1 MTPGVLTSSREL
13 TTQDWRPVKNIKIC
27 LIVIKLVPL
36 FIFSLLIMVWSQIYV
51 WHQDPSIAGLHAQ
64 LREADIN
71 MLESRVAFP
80 ANQLLTSGDSR
91 QKRKGCKASA
101 LRYRKYTVN
110 ANQHVAVVYRGTLN
124 LSACLSLQNPE
135 KLPCLPPL
143 PERPVLLSAIASVSD
158 VADHVQGSRSHQCQ
172 QYCRLGWTL
181 SLQEVDSSPSFLKL
195 LTAHKEMLT
204 QGMREIT
211 LRVQRGNGTKS
222 VTLPWDGIA
231 PLYPYSE
238 IPAFHRMLEEGGQ
251 RVN

>member
-1 MTPGVLTSSREL
+1 
-13 TTQDWRPVKNIKIC
+13 
-27 LIVIKLVPL
+27 
-36 FIFSLLIMVWSQIYV
+36 MVWSQIYV
-51 WHQDPSIAGLHAQ
+51 SHQDPSIAGLHAQ
-64 LREADIN
+64 LREADTN
-71 MLESRVAFP
+71 MLESRFAFP
-80 ANQLLTSGDSR
+80 ADQLLTSGDSR

-110 ANQHVAVVYRGTLN
+110 TNQHVGVVYRGTLN
-124 LSACLSLQNPE
+124 ISACLSLHNPE
-135 KLPCLPPL
+135 KLPCLPPF
-143 PERPVLLSAIASVSD
+143 PELPVLLSAIASVSD
-158 VADHVQGSRSHQCQ
+158 VADHEQGSRFHQC
-172 QYCRLGWTL
+172 RMGWAL

-204 QGMREIT
+204 QGMREIV